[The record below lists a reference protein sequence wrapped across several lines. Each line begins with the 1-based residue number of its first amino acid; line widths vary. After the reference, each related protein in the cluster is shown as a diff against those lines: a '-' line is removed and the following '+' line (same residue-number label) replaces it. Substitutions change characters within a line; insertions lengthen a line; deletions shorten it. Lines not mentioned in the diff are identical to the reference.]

1 MLHFPKLTVAYTVDE
16 DDVWISAPALFGV
29 EVDQLCQV
37 VRVATSDEE
46 VRDLNVSF
54 WAAKVPFLLVEGFRG
69 CPVCHPTPELVSVVF
84 VEQLVP
90 LVRVSFPIV
99 LVGVPDLPI
108 VTERGQLVV
117 VLGVQQIH
125 KVFVHASHDRVA
137 NLESGNIWSFL
148 LKCKFVFGIKSMD
161 LSIFKKKNQTIKNA
175 FNVFNKF

>member
-1 MLHFPKLTVAYTVDE
+1 M
-16 DDVWISAPALFGV
+16 
-29 EVDQLCQV
+29 CQV

-54 WAAKVPFLLVEGFRG
+54 WAAKVPLLLVEGFRG
-69 CPVCHPTPELVSVVF
+69 CPVVHPTPELVSVVF

-137 NLESGNIWSFL
+137 NLESGNIWSSFKVQVCIL
-148 LKCKFVFGIKSMD
+148 HKKHGFIHVQEEKSD
-161 LSIFKKKNQTIKNA
+161 HQKRFQC
-175 FNVFNKF
+175 VQ